1 MLQVKKCTN
10 GKSAR
15 ICPSRFFGNGANQKS
30 APFGLPQNGAKIS
43 EDFRVKNDSEKKLT
57 QSSLG
62 QEKKFEQNENVRIDR
77 NEAVRME
84 I

>member
-1 MLQVKKCTN
+1 MGQIK
-10 GKSAR
+10 
-15 ICPSRFFGNGANQKS
+15 KS

-43 EDFRVKNDSEKKLT
+43 EDFRVKNDPEKKLT
-57 QSSLG
+57 QISVG

>member
-15 ICPSRFFGNGANQKS
+15 ICPSRFFG
-30 APFGLPQNGAKIS
+30 NGAKIS